1 MDNFHL
7 AQVNIA
13 KRLAPM
19 NDPIMRDFVNNLDR
33 INAIADDS
41 EGFIWRLK
49 DEDKALGAQVFQD
62 DSLLINM
69 SVWKNLESLFTYTY
83 NSGHIEVFKRKKE
96 WFSKMK
102 MMHMAFWY
110 IPEGYEPT
118 FQDAKDRLDYLNKHG
133 DTPYAFSFKSK
144 FVATDWLN
152 YKPIIIK

>member
-1 MDNFHL
+1 MASLLL

-19 NDPIMRDFVNNLDR
+19 DDPIMQDFVNNLDK
-33 INAIADDS
+33 INAIADLSD
-41 EGFIWRLK
+41 GFVWRLQ
-49 DEDKALGAQVFQD
+49 DEDKDEAVSIFKD
-62 DSLLINM
+62 DTLVINM
-69 SVWKNLESLFTYTY
+69 SVWKNLESLFNYTY

-110 IPEGYEPT
+110 VPEGYEPT
-118 FQDAKDRLDYLNKHG
+118 FQDAKNRLDYLNVHG

-144 FVATDWLN
+144 FSAVDSQN
-152 YKPIIIK
+152 YKAII

>member
-1 MDNFHL
+1 MKEHNL

-19 NDPIMRDFVNNLDR
+19 DDPIMQDFVNNLDK
-33 INAIADDS
+33 INAIADSAD
-41 EGFIWRLK
+41 GFVWRMQ
-49 DEDKALGAQVFQD
+49 DEDKELGAKVFED
-62 DSLLINM
+62 DALLINM
-69 SVWKNLESLFTYTY
+69 SVWKSLESLFVYTY

-110 IPEGYEPT
+110 IPKGYEPT

-144 FVATDWLN
+144 FTAEDSIN
-152 YKPIIIK
+152 YTPIS

>member
-1 MDNFHL
+1 MKEHNL

-19 NDPIMRDFVNNLDR
+19 DDPIMQDFVNNLDK
-33 INAIADDS
+33 INAIADSAD
-41 EGFIWRLK
+41 GFVWRMQ
-49 DEDKALGAQVFQD
+49 DEDKELGAKVFED
-62 DSLLINM
+62 DTLLINM
-69 SVWKNLESLFTYTY
+69 SVWKNLESLFEYTY

-110 IPEGYEPT
+110 IPKSYEPT

-144 FVATDWLN
+144 FTAKDSIN
-152 YKPIIIK
+152 YTPIS

>member
-1 MDNFHL
+1 MKEHNL

-19 NDPIMRDFVNNLDR
+19 DDPIMQDFVNNLDK
-33 INAIADDS
+33 INAIADSAD
-41 EGFIWRLK
+41 GFVWRMQ
-49 DEDKALGAQVFQD
+49 DEDKELGAKVFKD
-62 DSLLINM
+62 DALLINM
-69 SVWKNLESLFTYTY
+69 SVWKSLESLFEYTY

-110 IPEGYEPT
+110 IPKGYEPT

-144 FVATDWLN
+144 FTAEDSIN
-152 YKPIIIK
+152 YTPIS